1 MDTLIDYIGW
11 MGGCTFDAFPFS
23 EPDAMV
29 LCLLSYYDFSPAFS
43 GSDSR
48 PVVLRDCAAFEP
60 QIKITGGD
68 MGYSEV
74 LHAASD
80 SRRYGELVLSDYVDL
95 FRPDPPVQFSAMTFS
110 FRGKF
115 SFIAFRG
122 TDNTIA
128 GWKEDFMISF
138 TRTQAQE
145 MALNYAKE
153 HIQGPAR
160 FYLGGHSKGGNLAL
174 YGACLLPEGQ
184 WEQVERV
191 YLLDC
196 PGLCPEVMDPALLD
210 RIDPRTT
217 RIIPEFSVVGK
228 LFEPAVT
235 DTRIV
240 RSTADGILQH
250 AVTSWGIEHGRL
262 ALAQE
267 NAAGSQWLN
276 ETVDRWITRMSQEE
290 RITFTDELF
299 QALAGNGAVTL
310 DDIAGGGPEGFEAI
324 LTGIMGV
331 SDVTKRV
338 IADLPRQAIQD
349 GAPQP
354 KAPEPNTAQKLLDRL
369 KKSEVF
375 RSLLLIAGGV
385 VIYLAS
391 DSLLEIISLLF
402 FLTLTLFQC
411 YLTVKRLR
419 ANGWRPERVREM
431 IYFTIVLLA
440 LCAVIVI
447 KEKAMFLLGSLLFGV
462 LFLLLA
468 FRSSEQAVKCKGD
481 IFLRLI
487 YLGEGLLSAIYG
499 LSFLVIPQATVFAY
513 AISIGIAL
521 IADGCLRLA
530 HLYLLYRKKAKQR

>member
-11 MGGCTFDAFPFS
+11 MGSFDFDAVPFS

-29 LCLLSYYDFSPAFS
+29 LCLLSYFDLSPALPS
-43 GSDSR
+43 PDSTT
-48 PVVLRDCAAFEP
+48 LLKDCAGYDLP
-60 QIKITGGD
+60 VKITGGD
-68 MGYSEV
+68 MGYTDV
-74 LHAASD
+74 LRAVLASK
-80 SRRYGELVLSDYVDL
+80 RYGELTLSGYVDL
-95 FRPDPPVQFSAMTFS
+95 FRPDPPVQFSAVVFTYLDRFS
-110 FRGKF
+110 FL
-115 SFIAFRG
+115 AFRG

-138 TRTQAQE
+138 TRTHAQE
-145 MALNYAKE
+145 MALDYAKA
-153 HIQGPAR
+153 HIQGRGR

-174 YGACLLPEGQ
+174 YAACLLPQEQ
-184 WEQVERV
+184 WEQLERV

-210 RIDPRTT
+210 RVDPKAT

-228 LFEPAVT
+228 LFEPAVS

-240 RSTADGILQH
+240 PSTKSGILQH
-250 AVTSWGIEHGRL
+250 AVTSWGIDHGGL
-262 ALAQE
+262 ALVDE

-276 ETVDRWITRMSQEE
+276 ETVDRWIKRMGQEE
-290 RITFTDELF
+290 RLTFTNELF
-299 QALAGNGAVTL
+299 GALAANGAVTL

-324 LTGIMGV
+324 LTGIMGA
-331 SDVTKRV
+331 SDVTKQV

-354 KAPEPNTAQKLLDRL
+354 KASEKGTLQRLLDRL
-369 KKSEVF
+369 GKSELF
-375 RSLLLIAGGV
+375 QALALIAGGV
-385 VIYLAS
+385 AMYLAS

-402 FLTLTLFQC
+402 FLSLTMFQC
-411 YLTVKRLR
+411 YLTVKRLK

-431 IYFTIVLLA
+431 IYFTIILLA
-440 LCAVIVI
+440 LCAVIVV

-468 FRSSEQAVKCKGD
+468 FRSSERAVKCRND
-481 IFLRLI
+481 LFLRVL

-499 LSFLVIPQATVFAY
+499 ISFLVIPQATVFAY
-513 AISIGIAL
+513 AISIGVAL
-521 IADGCLRLA
+521 AADGLLRLI
-530 HLYLLYRKKAKQR
+530 HLFLLKRKA